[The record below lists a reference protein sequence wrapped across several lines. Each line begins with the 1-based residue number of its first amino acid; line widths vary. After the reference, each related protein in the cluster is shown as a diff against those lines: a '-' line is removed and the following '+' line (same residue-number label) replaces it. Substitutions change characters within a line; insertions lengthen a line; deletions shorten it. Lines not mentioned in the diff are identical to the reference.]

1 VVIAFTAPD
10 DASSVTFEALAHST
24 NSHLTEED
32 DKDSTLSTW
41 EVWQLPDPTLP
52 EDTGDNK
59 KRRVG
64 SGELPI
70 MAEDGADYAGSDAD
84 WEAIVIPVTGSL
96 VAGAAELRLL
106 SGHNPNTGAYDD
118 YEVKS
123 LNLIVC
129 GVGIPDLPNEG
140 GV

>member
-1 VVIAFTAPD
+1 
-10 DASSVTFEALAHST
+10 VT
-24 NSHLTEED
+24 
-32 DKDSTLSTW
+32 
-41 EVWQLPDPTLP
+41 
-52 EDTGDNK
+52 
-59 KRRVG
+59 
-64 SGELPI
+64 GEQPQF
-70 MAEDGADYAGSDAD
+70 GADYAGSDAD

-96 VAGAAELRLL
+96 VAGAAELRLH